1 MAVCIA
7 ICNLLYKGSIL
18 WFLYRLDNEGFFSLN
33 EKDEIIFSKGKHKD
47 LSLQNVRNQFPDYL
61 DWLMDNENIS
71 PMVKMIISYDQK

>member
-1 MAVCIA
+1 MMV
-7 ICNLLYKGSIL
+7 
-18 WFLYRLDNEGFFSLN
+18 FLLN

>member
-1 MAVCIA
+1 MMV
-7 ICNLLYKGSIL
+7 
-18 WFLYRLDNEGFFSLN
+18 FSLN

-71 PMVKMIISYDQK
+71 PMVKMIISYEQK